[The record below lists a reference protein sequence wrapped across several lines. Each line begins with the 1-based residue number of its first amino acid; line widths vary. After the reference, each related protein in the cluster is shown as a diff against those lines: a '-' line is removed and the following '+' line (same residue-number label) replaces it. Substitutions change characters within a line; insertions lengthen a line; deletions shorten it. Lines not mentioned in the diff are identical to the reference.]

1 MKRLLA
7 ATETVAALFLL
18 AIALL
23 TAINVALRD
32 LLSIQVPDWFDGTK
46 MLLGIAL
53 FWGIAVATYHGSHI
67 AVDIVWEHLRAR
79 GRRVLDAIAALFTL
93 ALLAPMA
100 WMVWEK
106 VLGSGTQ
113 ATMDLRLPLIWFT
126 SVAATGAIAAA
137 LLAAWRLLELLRTPP
152 TPPAQSVEAAGSGAD
167 AQSGPAARDD
177 RARGQGP
184 AGSTGGGDGP

>member
-1 MKRLLA
+1 MMKRLLA

-23 TAINVALRD
+23 TALNVGLRG
-32 LLSIQVPDWFDGTK
+32 LFSIQVPDWFDGTK
-46 MLLGIAL
+46 MLLFIAL

-67 AVDIVWEHLRAR
+67 AVDVVWEHLRAR
-79 GRRVLDAIAALFTL
+79 GRRVLDVVAALFTL

-113 ATMDLRLPLIWFT
+113 ATMDLRLPLIGFT
-126 SVAATGAIAAA
+126 SVGATGAVAAA
-137 LLAAWRLLELLRTPP
+137 LLAAWRLLELLRAP
-152 TPPAQSVEAAGSGAD
+152 EAAPPQPVDTSAEVAGG
-167 AQSGPAARDD
+167 
-177 RARGQGP
+177 ARGGR
-184 AGSTGGGDGP
+184 DGP

>member
-1 MKRLLA
+1 MMKRLLA
-7 ATETVAALFLL
+7 ATETVAAFFLL

-23 TAINVALRD
+23 TAINVGLRG
-32 LLSIQVPDWFDGTK
+32 LFSIQVPDWFDGTK

-67 AVDIVWEHLRAR
+67 AVDILWEHLRAP
-79 GRRVLDAIAALFTL
+79 GRRVLDAVAALFTF

-113 ATMDLRLPLIWFT
+113 ATTDLRIPLIWFRA
-126 SVAATGAIAAA
+126 VAATGGVAAA
-137 LLAAWRLLELLRTPP
+137 LLALWRLVELLRGRDAEPP
-152 TPPAQSVEAAGSGAD
+152 RRIP
-167 AQSGPAARDD
+167 
-177 RARGQGP
+177 
-184 AGSTGGGDGP
+184 GDGKVDGP